1 MFKRIVLIATFG
13 ILTGVVASLAA
24 ILFVAMVELCNSLF
38 WVTGQSRQDATA
50 QSWFFLAAIL
60 VPAVGGLI
68 TGLLCHS
75 TSEKRPLTLADTIRS
90 AQTMKFSSPLKNGLT
105 TALASIVSL
114 GVGAS
119 AGQYGPL
126 AHLGATLGA
135 WISRVTRST
144 GYTGAMGLGCGVAA
158 AIATAFN
165 APIAGLLF
173 AHEVILRHYSLR
185 SFAPITV
192 SAATG
197 YVIANFVFN
206 RPPLLQIELLEPI
219 HTPEFFIFIVIG
231 VSGAYIA
238 TLFMRA
244 ILAARQL
251 ADTIIVPQIF
261 KPAMA
266 GVVLGI
272 VGIWLPEV
280 LGIGDTVLG
289 NAVSGSVYSSPEM
302 SIILVSKLLLTA
314 FCLGFGFVGGLFS
327 PSLMIGILFG
337 ALIGN
342 VAPYMLGEN
351 HSIVA
356 VYAICGMVAVAS
368 PVIGAPLTA
377 ILIVFELTR
386 SYDLAI
392 AAMVTVVFANLVGY
406 QLIGRSIYDIQL
418 REDGVDLS
426 MGRDKAVMD
435 SREISDYLS
444 QNYVSTPPWTSL
456 AEFRD
461 LLVES
466 GKSEG
471 YIVGHEKEYLGT
483 LTLVEL
489 AELVK
494 EGVLMVE
501 KCGDHTKREQIVLE
515 PATSIWSAMDQV
527 QTFVGESIPVVSK
540 GEKELLL
547 GVVYEASIVKAYMDT
562 LHNVRREEHGAD

>member
-1 MFKRIVLIATFG
+1 
-13 ILTGVVASLAA
+13 
-24 ILFVAMVELCNSLF
+24 
-38 WVTGQSRQDATA
+38 
-50 QSWFFLAAIL
+50 
-60 VPAVGGLI
+60 
-68 TGLLCHS
+68 
-75 TSEKRPLTLADTIRS
+75 
-90 AQTMKFSSPLKNGLT
+90 
-105 TALASIVSL
+105 
-114 GVGAS
+114 
-119 AGQYGPL
+119 
-126 AHLGATLGA
+126 
-135 WISRVTRST
+135 
-144 GYTGAMGLGCGVAA
+144 
-158 AIATAFN
+158 
-165 APIAGLLF
+165 
-173 AHEVILRHYSLR
+173 
-185 SFAPITV
+185 
-192 SAATG
+192 
-197 YVIANFVFN
+197 
-206 RPPLLQIELLEPI
+206 
-219 HTPEFFIFIVIG
+219 
-231 VSGAYIA
+231 
-238 TLFMRA
+238 
-244 ILAARQL
+244 
-251 ADTIIVPQIF
+251 
-261 KPAMA
+261 
-266 GVVLGI
+266 
-272 VGIWLPEV
+272 
-280 LGIGDTVLG
+280 
-289 NAVSGSVYSSPEM
+289 
-302 SIILVSKLLLTA
+302 
-314 FCLGFGFVGGLFS
+314 
-327 PSLMIGILFG
+327 MIGILFG

-562 LHNVRREEHGAD
+562 LHKVRREEHGAD